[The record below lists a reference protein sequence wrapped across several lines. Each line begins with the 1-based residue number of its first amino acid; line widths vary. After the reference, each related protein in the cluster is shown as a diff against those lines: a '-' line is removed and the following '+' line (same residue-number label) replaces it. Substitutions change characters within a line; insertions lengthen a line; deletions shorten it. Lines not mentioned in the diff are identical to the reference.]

1 MAPPPMIGKGTSM
14 TGFALA
20 LVLAAAAIHASFN
33 LMAKR
38 AGAADSTAFVWLGT
52 LVSVAAFA
60 PFAVGILI
68 LQKPVITAVTLLFIA
83 VSGVFHVSYCLTLQ
97 RAYTIGDLSLVYPI
111 ARGTGPLLATLGAI
125 LILGERPGLI
135 ATGGIVLLAL
145 GIFQVAGVGRRG
157 PARGKAVYLTAAY
170 ALMPAVFT
178 AAYTIWDKYC
188 MGILMVPPVFYLWFN
203 QVVRAFIL
211 APYALRHRSRVK
223 EVWQQYRKEA
233 IGVGILSP
241 SGYVLILF
249 ALTVAPVS
257 YVAPAREISILIA
270 AILGKRLLAEGDAGH
285 RLLGAAAMT
294 IGLICLA
301 LG

>member
-1 MAPPPMIGKGTSM
+1 M

-20 LVLAAAAIHASFN
+20 LVLTAATIHASFN
-33 LMAKR
+33 LLAKR

-60 PFAVGILI
+60 PLAIAVLI
-68 LQKPVITAVTLLFIA
+68 IQKPVITAVTLLFIA
-83 VSGVFHVSYCLTLQ
+83 VSGLFHVSYCLTLQ

-125 LILGERPGLI
+125 VLLGERPGLLAI
-135 ATGGIVLLAL
+135 SGIGLLAL

-157 PARGKAVYLTAAY
+157 EARGRAAY
-170 ALMPAVFT
+170 LAAATALLPAVFT
-178 AAYTIWDKYC
+178 AAYTVWDKYC

-203 QVVRAFIL
+203 QVVRVFIL
-211 APYALRHRSRVK
+211 APAALRRRTQVR
-223 EVWQQYRKEA
+223 EVWRQYRREA

-241 SGYVLILF
+241 AGYVLILF

-270 AILGKRLLAEGDAGH
+270 AILGKKLLAEGDAGH

>member
-1 MAPPPMIGKGTSM
+1 M

-20 LVLAAAAIHASFN
+20 LVLAAATIHASFN
-33 LMAKR
+33 LLAKR

-68 LQKPVITAVTLLFIA
+68 IQKPAITAVTLLFIA
-83 VSGVFHVSYCLTLQ
+83 VSGAFHVSYCLTLQ
-97 RAYTIGDLSLVYPI
+97 RAYKIGDLSLVYPI

-125 LILGERPGLI
+125 VILGERPGLV
-135 ATGGIVLLAL
+135 ATGGIALLAL
-145 GIFQVAGVGRRG
+145 GIFQVAGVGRR
-157 PARGKAVYLTAAY
+157 AAVRSRGAYLAAAY
-170 ALMPAVFT
+170 ALLPAIFT

-203 QVVRAFIL
+203 QVVRVFIL
-211 APYALRHRSRVK
+211 APYALRRRTQIR
-223 EVWQQYRKEA
+223 EVWRQYRREA

-249 ALTVAPVS
+249 ALTVTPVS

>member
-1 MAPPPMIGKGTSM
+1 M

-20 LVLAAAAIHASFN
+20 LVLTAATLHASFN
-33 LMAKR
+33 LLAKR

-60 PFAVGILI
+60 PFAIGILI
-68 LQKPVITAVTLLFIA
+68 IQKPVITAVTLLFIA
-83 VSGVFHVSYCLTLQ
+83 VSGMFHVSYCLTLQ
-97 RAYTIGDLSLVYPI
+97 RAYKIGDLSLVYPI

-125 LILGERPGLI
+125 IILGERPELLAI
-135 ATGGIVLLAL
+135 SGIGLLAL
-145 GIFQVAGVGRRG
+145 GIFQVAGVGRRRE
-157 PARGKAVYLTAAY
+157 ARGWAAYLAAAY
-170 ALMPAVFT
+170 ALLPAIFT

-203 QVVRAFIL
+203 QVVRVFIL
-211 APYALRHRSRVK
+211 APYALRRRTQIR
-223 EVWQQYRKEA
+223 EVWRQYRKEA
-233 IGVGILSP
+233 IGVGIMSP
-241 SGYVLILF
+241 AGYVLILF

-257 YVAPAREISILIA
+257 HVAPAREISILIA
-270 AILGKRLLAEGDAGH
+270 AILGKRLLAEGEAGH

>member
-1 MAPPPMIGKGTSM
+1 M
-14 TGFALA
+14 TGFALV
-20 LVLAAAAIHASFN
+20 LVLTAATLHASFN

-52 LVSVAAFA
+52 LVSVAVFA
-60 PFAVGILI
+60 PFAIGILI
-68 LQKPVITAVTLLFIA
+68 IQKPAITAVTLLFIA
-83 VSGVFHVSYCLTLQ
+83 VSGLFHVSYCLTLQ
-97 RAYTIGDLSLVYPI
+97 RAYKIGDLSLVYPI

-125 LILGERPGLI
+125 IILGERPGLLAI
-135 ATGGIVLLAL
+135 SGIGLLAL
-145 GIFQVAGVGRRG
+145 GIFQVAGVGRREQ
-157 PARGKAVYLTAAY
+157 ARGRAAYLDAAY
-170 ALMPAVFT
+170 ALLPAIFT
-178 AAYTIWDKYC
+178 AAYTVWDKYC

-203 QVVRAFIL
+203 HVVRAIIL
-211 APYALRHRSRVK
+211 IPAALRHRTQIR
-223 EVWQQYRKEA
+223 EVWSQYRREA
-233 IGVGILSP
+233 IAVGIGSP
-241 SGYVLILF
+241 AGYVLILF

-257 YVAPAREISILIA
+257 HVAPAREISILIA

>member
-1 MAPPPMIGKGTSM
+1 M
-14 TGFALA
+14 TGFAIA
-20 LVLAAAAIHASFN
+20 LVLTAATLHASFN

-60 PFAVGILI
+60 PFAIGILI
-68 LQKPVITAVTLLFIA
+68 IQKPVITAVTLLFIA
-83 VSGVFHVSYCLTLQ
+83 VSGLFHVSYCVTLQ
-97 RAYTIGDLSLVYPI
+97 RAYRIGDLSLVYPI

-125 LILGERPGLI
+125 IILGERPGLLAI
-135 ATGGIVLLAL
+135 SGIGLLAL
-145 GIFQVAGVGRRG
+145 GIFQVAGVGRREQ
-157 PARGKAVYLTAAY
+157 ARGRTAYLDAAC
-170 ALMPAVFT
+170 ALLPAIFT
-178 AAYTIWDKYC
+178 AAYTVWDKYC

-203 QVVRAFIL
+203 EVVRAFVL
-211 APYALRHRSRVK
+211 APYALRRRTQVR
-223 EVWQQYRKEA
+223 EVWRQYRREA
-233 IGVGILSP
+233 IGVGIGSP

-249 ALTVAPVS
+249 ALTIAPVS
-257 YVAPAREISILIA
+257 HVAPAREISILIA
-270 AILGKRLLAEGDAGH
+270 AILGKRLLAEGEASH

>member
-1 MAPPPMIGKGTSM
+1 M
-14 TGFALA
+14 TGFALV
-20 LVLAAAAIHASFN
+20 LVLAAATIHASFN
-33 LMAKR
+33 LLAKR
-38 AGAADSTAFVWLGT
+38 AGASDSTAFVWLGT
-52 LVSVAAFA
+52 IVSIVSFA
-60 PFAVGILI
+60 PFAIGTLI
-68 LQKPVITAVTLLFIA
+68 LQKPVITAITLIFIA

-97 RAYTIGDLSLVYPI
+97 RAYKIGDLSLVYPI

-125 LILGERPGLI
+125 LILGERPGPLAISGI
-135 ATGGIVLLAL
+135 ALLAL

-157 PARGKAVYLTAAY
+157 PASGKIAYLAAAY
-170 ALMPAVFT
+170 ALLPAGFT
-178 AAYTIWDKYC
+178 AAYTVWDKYC

-203 QVVRAFIL
+203 QVVRSVIL
-211 APYALRHRSRVK
+211 APYAWRHRAQVK
-223 EVWQQYRKEA
+223 EVWRSYRKEA
-233 IGVGILSP
+233 IGVGIMSP

-257 YVAPAREISILIA
+257 HVAPAREISILIA
-270 AILGKRLLAEGDAGH
+270 AILGKKLLAEGAAGH

>member
-1 MAPPPMIGKGTSM
+1 M

-20 LVLAAAAIHASFN
+20 LVLAAATIHASFN
-33 LMAKR
+33 FMAKR
-38 AGAADSTAFVWLGT
+38 AGAADSNSFVWLGT
-52 LVSVAAFA
+52 LVSVTAFA
-60 PFAVGILI
+60 PVAVGILI
-68 LQKPVITAVTLLFIA
+68 IQKPAITAVTLLFIA
-83 VSGVFHVSYCLTLQ
+83 ASGLLHVGYCLTLQ
-97 RAYTIGDLSLVYPI
+97 RAYTIGDLSLVYPV

-125 LILGERPGLI
+125 VLLGERPGLLAI
-135 ATGGIVLLAL
+135 AGIGLLAL

-157 PARGKAVYLTAAY
+157 ASRGRGTYIAVANALLPAI
-170 ALMPAVFT
+170 FT
-178 AAYTIWDKYC
+178 ASYTLWDKYC

-203 QVVRAFIL
+203 HVVRLFVL
-211 APYALRHRSRVK
+211 APYALRRRTQIR
-223 EVWQQYRKEA
+223 EVWRLYRKEA
-233 IGVGILSP
+233 ISVGILSP

-270 AILGKRLLAEGDAGH
+270 AILGKRLLAEGEAGH